1 MVRKIDWKD
10 VGWGLAGLV
19 YSSSSRDTS
28 PASDLNDPDTT
39 GYRRTS
45 WDHELGPLVEM
56 SWFPSDVFTPSQLAL
71 IDYHDRQSRNIHRDK
86 SRKTGGTV
94 DEHTK
99 GINRRYLDIA
109 KQVGIQPE
117 VSMVVANTRHDDF
130 EEHPQVRSL
139 QEELMSYEGDS
150 AEAVSVRA
158 RIGRM
163 RSNLIWQAFTEQ
175 QSFLSHL
182 RSIGGPEKGDLSL
195 EGALGLGSAD
205 WLTRYVEQRFF
216 LESIRSAFER
226 YNAREYTTD
235 MMGGNFY
242 KILMGR
248 LGISGDQQEPY
259 YSLEQRSLSR
269 VLDRIEQTTELEPRF
284 DRSQAREL
292 EAILEQSPQL
302 REVHGEDID
311 FRGNTISRPY
321 RLNIIYRNFV
331 VLNFLDYALETHGS
345 QVVADRDQDN
355 RSYGYLAALSVAR
368 DQLIEETGNLIQTVK
383 ATYESDLKRATVSAV
398 KDEVGDLPEEDFR
411 VITGKGPIMHGWR
424 NDEYNRSRIRE
435 LDSAPHMQTEN
446 YRDILISERLLGHFR
461 NLETNVID
469 LDKGKVK
476 LFTIQG
482 LGDAPMPVS
491 PRPYG

>member
-1 MVRKIDWKD
+1 
-10 VGWGLAGLV
+10 
-19 YSSSSRDTS
+19 
-28 PASDLNDPDTT
+28 
-39 GYRRTS
+39 
-45 WDHELGPLVEM
+45 
-56 SWFPSDVFTPSQLAL
+56 
-71 IDYHDRQSRNIHRDK
+71 
-86 SRKTGGTV
+86 
-94 DEHTK
+94 
-99 GINRRYLDIA
+99 
-109 KQVGIQPE
+109 VGIQPE

-216 LESIRSAFER
+216 LESIRGAFER

-235 MMGGNFY
+235 MMRGNFY

-398 KDEVGDLPEEDFR
+398 KDEVGDLPEE
-411 VITGKGPIMHGWR
+411 
-424 NDEYNRSRIRE
+424 
-435 LDSAPHMQTEN
+435 
-446 YRDILISERLLGHFR
+446 
-461 NLETNVID
+461 
-469 LDKGKVK
+469 
-476 LFTIQG
+476 
-482 LGDAPMPVS
+482 
-491 PRPYG
+491 